1 MPRASYGDRHCITVI
16 HSKTHVALDFTSR
29 IIDFFVIRDGR
40 HEGKGTRGDAPTVAP
55 RIYGRFHQTPCP
67 LLPAG
72 HPSALVVLV
81 EEELVVIDLQ
91 TDGWPVI
98 QTPYLVPLHS
108 SAITCSHHVS
118 AIPLK
123 LWERVTAAGDLQK
136 THYSK
141 KVPQKFFRT
150 ELNTHFTKQLE
161 M

>member
-1 MPRASYGDRHCITVI
+1 MSLST
-16 HSKTHVALDFTSR
+16 
-29 IIDFFVIRDGR
+29 
-40 HEGKGTRGDAPTVAP
+40 
-55 RIYGRFHQTPCP
+55 
-67 LLPAG
+67 AG

-123 LWERVTAAGDLQK
+123 LWERVSAAGDLQK
-136 THYSK
+136 THYSR
-141 KVPQKFFRT
+141 KVHQKFFKA
-150 ELNTHFTKQLE
+150 LTKP
-161 M
+161 

>member
-1 MPRASYGDRHCITVI
+1 M
-16 HSKTHVALDFTSR
+16 
-29 IIDFFVIRDGR
+29 
-40 HEGKGTRGDAPTVAP
+40 
-55 RIYGRFHQTPCP
+55 
-67 LLPAG
+67 
-72 HPSALVVLV
+72 VLV

-98 QTPYLVPLHS
+98 HTPYLVPLHS

-123 LWERVTAAGDLQK
+123 LWERIIAAGDLQK

-141 KVPQKFFRT
+141 KVNQKFLKTIAKITAVR
-150 ELNTHFTKQLE
+150 QE

>member
-1 MPRASYGDRHCITVI
+1 MTLDLGPLFIYLFLNNSVDQNYCIKSLQITLSI
-16 HSKTHVALDFTSR
+16 
-29 IIDFFVIRDGR
+29 
-40 HEGKGTRGDAPTVAP
+40 
-55 RIYGRFHQTPCP
+55 
-67 LLPAG
+67 AG

-123 LWERVTAAGDLQK
+123 LWERITAAGDLQK

-141 KVPQKFFRT
+141 KVHQKYFKT
-150 ELNTHFTKQLE
+150 VAKSQLSE
-161 M
+161 KRYKDSYLL

>member
-1 MPRASYGDRHCITVI
+1 MDRCVGLVVL
-16 HSKTHVALDFTSR
+16 SNNSANQNYHVKIFQMSLS
-29 IIDFFVIRDGR
+29 V
-40 HEGKGTRGDAPTVAP
+40 
-55 RIYGRFHQTPCP
+55 
-67 LLPAG
+67 AG

-123 LWERVTAAGDLQK
+123 LWERIAAAGDLQK

-141 KVPQKFFRT
+141 KVHRKFFST
-150 ELNTHFTKQLE
+150 IAKSQLWN
-161 M
+161 